1 MPNGSGI
8 SKETFI
14 KSDEATKWA
23 LTYDLLHEIYN
34 SIQSSQTCH
43 KDQRQECE
51 KRFKALEGKWAR
63 LAGALIV
70 IAGAPSVVMLIVKMM
85 EHGS

>member
-8 SKETFI
+8 SKQTFI
-14 KSDEATKWA
+14 DSDEATKWA

-34 SIQSSQTCH
+34 SIQTSQTCQQT
-43 KDQRQECE
+43 QRTECE
-51 KRFKALEGKWAR
+51 QRFKAIESKWAK

-70 IAGAPSVVMLIVKMM
+70 IAGAPSLIMLFMKLV
-85 EHGS
+85 EGGA